1 MCRGGGVAAACAWST
16 STGVGVELGGLVLG
30 LGKWEVMVGVICV
43 KGSVGSTGCVC
54 CCCSSSGGEVR
65 MRLVQS
71 DPRTLHHP
79 CSFISWMVRYF
90 S

>member
-1 MCRGGGVAAACAWST
+1 MLQRLVLGVRLLVW
-16 STGVGVELGGLVLG
+16 ELSWGGLVLG